1 MSLGVPPETTVY
13 IIIAMLVA
21 LPVCLLLLGI
31 GALLRR
37 LLGIHSTL
45 AGLFVIALPLV
56 GTIVGASLYLDQ
68 AGVIAP
74 AQVLKKSET
83 IQFRDEGDWRHHY
96 AVQVQYTAPDGTA
109 PAATFNTTAAI
120 FDALSEGGN
129 TTVRTVSINGWFNLV
144 RLADQSTWTWIPWN
158 WLGIGLGVILL
169 GWLGWRFFQNKAGCA
184 LLILVA
190 LVIFVTPFVW
200 KFIEWQNSQ
209 NPDLMPLRATGVITQ
224 VERVTEIDPMPGE
237 GDGGE
242 WETKIEAAQ
251 PYDIVVVRYTPP
263 GYAEPILGVDA
274 IDAGNQVI
282 TPEMAVEIAY
292 ATTNPRAVRLL
303 QGTRSHHWQNPLAW
317 LQEQALAAL
326 LILIILGTVWAL
338 ERWWQRWRQRPSP
351 GAYQQIK

>member
-1 MSLGVPPETTVY
+1 MSLGVTPETTVY

-169 GWLGWRFFQNKAGCA
+169 GWLGWRFFQNRTGCA

-274 IDAGNQVI
+274 VNVGSQAVS
-282 TPEMAVEIAY
+282 PEMPVEIAY
-292 ATTNPRAVRLL
+292 AAANPRSVRLL
-303 QGTRSHHWQNPLAW
+303 QGTRSHHWQNPMAW
-317 LQEQALAAL
+317 LKEQAMAAL
-326 LILIILGTVWAL
+326 LILIILGAVWWV
-338 ERWWQRWRQRPSP
+338 ERWWQRWRKGVSTVVS
-351 GAYQQIK
+351 